1 VTEPLVAVQRD
12 RGLLRVGCGS
22 ALLSLGLVAALAWPV
37 GVWARFAWWF
47 LDHGWTLFD
56 L

>member
-1 VTEPLVAVQRD
+1 MEPNVR
-12 RGLLRVGCGS
+12 RFGCG
-22 ALLSLGLVAALAWPV
+22 AFLLGLVLAAALAYPV

-47 LDHGWTLFD
+47 LDHGWTLID